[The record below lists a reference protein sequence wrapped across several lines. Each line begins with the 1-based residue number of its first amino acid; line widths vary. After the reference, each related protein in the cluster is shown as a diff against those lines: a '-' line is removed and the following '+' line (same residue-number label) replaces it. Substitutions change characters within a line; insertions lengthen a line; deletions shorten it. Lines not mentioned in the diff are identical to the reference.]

1 MFNVIINFKKLIL
14 FAAAKK
20 IKILRIF
27 GNAVIKFFIK
37 LWNFRRLYDT
47 IINNYRL

>member
-14 FAAAKK
+14 FAVVKK

-27 GNAVIKFFIK
+27 GIAVIKFFIK
-37 LWNFRRLYDT
+37 LWNFRHLYDT
-47 IINNYRL
+47 IIKNYRL

>member
-1 MFNVIINFKKLIL
+1 MFNVIINFKKPIL

-27 GNAVIKFFIK
+27 GITVIKFFIK
-37 LWNFRRLYDT
+37 LWNFRHLYDT